1 MKVVYL
7 GPTEPHTLE
16 HGRVYEVLSEE
27 DGWYRIIDKS
37 GEDYLYPK
45 DEFKTIEDWN
55 KIWWVQRKRSWN
67 REKIRLSI

>member
-7 GPTEPHTLE
+7 RPTESHTLE
-16 HGRVYEVLSEE
+16 HGKVYEVLSEE

-45 DEFKTIEDWN
+45 DEFKTIEDSN
-55 KIWWVQRKRSWN
+55 KIWWVSVLQNRKFNYKN
-67 REKIRLSI
+67 R

>member
-1 MKVVYL
+1 MYINGIYRVLLGRGNKMKVVYL
-7 GPTEPHTLE
+7 GPTESHTLE

-45 DEFKTIEDWN
+45 DDFIILKDSH
-55 KIWWVQRKRSWN
+55 KI
-67 REKIRLSI
+67 